1 MKNIYRLCLVLDN
14 IMYFTDD
21 FSNCWGDDFN
31 DSPYEHNCGTPYEY
45 NNEWTPE
52 ENRRYG
58 HTHIRVF
65 AFESDWRVHR
75 PCDDY
80 AYNSPYSV
88 EDINI
93 GATAWLFCVEAGG
106 LMAGATIKETKVW
119 MKKAGIRFGELK
131 L

>member
-1 MKNIYRLCLVLDN
+1 MSNIYRLWLVLDN
-14 IMYFTDD
+14 LMYFTDH
-21 FSNCWGDDFN
+21 FKTQWADDAN
-31 DSPYEHNCGTPYEY
+31 DAPYEHNCGTPYE
-45 NNEWTPE
+45 WMSDWSDE
-52 ENRRYG
+52 ENIKHG
-58 HTHIRVF
+58 HGHIRVF

-93 GATAWLFCVEAGG
+93 GATAWLFCAEAGG
-106 LMAGATIKETKVW
+106 LMAGATIKETKAW